1 MAKHNRKTK
10 CWRMDVGGHY
20 LAFSYY
26 LQINLRNGCVLKDV
40 QYLCMCVHELLEHTE
55 VIIKRWVESG
65 NVEME
70 K

>member
-1 MAKHNRKTK
+1 
-10 CWRMDVGGHY
+10 
-20 LAFSYY
+20 
-26 LQINLRNGCVLKDV
+26 
-40 QYLCMCVHELLEHTE
+40 MCVHELVEHDE